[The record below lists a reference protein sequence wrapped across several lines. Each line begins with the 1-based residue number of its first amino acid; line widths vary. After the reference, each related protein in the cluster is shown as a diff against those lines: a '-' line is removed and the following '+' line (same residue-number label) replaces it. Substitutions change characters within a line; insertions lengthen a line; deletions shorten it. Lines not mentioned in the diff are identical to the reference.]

1 MSNIRVKKVKNS
13 RPAFVEISQ
22 QEFLSEQLLQEVPHP
37 CLHVFRLKINGPIC
51 DQENKRMLKCSN
63 ARSLISVKGENEIK
77 AIIISLLEEKN
88 YHSRREWICLCAAD
102 ECFQSTI
109 SFYNFG
115 SLKKKT
121 KTYFS
126 IPSCQ
131 LCQKY
136 ELKIATV

>member
-115 SLKKKT
+115 SFKKPKT
-121 KTYFS
+121 NFS